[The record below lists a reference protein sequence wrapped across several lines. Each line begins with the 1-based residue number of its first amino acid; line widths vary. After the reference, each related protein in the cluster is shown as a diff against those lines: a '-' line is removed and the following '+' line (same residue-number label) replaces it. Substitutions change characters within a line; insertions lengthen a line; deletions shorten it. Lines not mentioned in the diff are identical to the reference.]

1 MEPFGRLEAVAVP
14 IDLPNVDTDRI
25 IPARFLRHAPGPG
38 YERYLFH
45 DVRFD
50 DEGRER
56 PDFVLNQAPYR
67 GARIVVAAEN
77 FACGSSREAAVW
89 ALAANGFRACVAP
102 SFGDIFSENC
112 AKNGVL
118 AVVLAADVCAE
129 LRRQLRERPGATLVV
144 DLPAQTITGPDG
156 DAPCLRGRR
165 FSQGVP
171 AARPGRDRADSQLRA
186 RHRRLRGAPGGG
198 VALAGRRRVRPAR
211 ALENGESVSSSLRS
225 CWAGRASGPHRRYRR
240 GHH

>member
-56 PDFVLNQAPYR
+56 PEFVLNQAPYR

-112 AKNGVL
+112 AKNGLL
-118 AVVLAADVCAE
+118 AVVLTADVCAE
-129 LRRQLRERPGATLVV
+129 LRRQLRERPGATVVV
-144 DLPAQTITGPDG
+144 DLPAQIITSPNGARHAFEVDG
-156 DAPCLRGRR
+156 FRKECLLRGQDEIALTLSYEPAIAAYEARR
-165 FSQGVP
+165 
-171 AARPGRDRADSQLRA
+171 AAGWPWR
-186 RHRRLRGAPGGG
+186 GG
-198 VALAGRRRVRPAR
+198 VASISPGR
-211 ALENGESVSSSLRS
+211 
-225 CWAGRASGPHRRYRR
+225 
-240 GHH
+240 

>member
-112 AKNGVL
+112 AKNSLL
-118 AVVLAADVCAE
+118 AVGLAADVCAE
-129 LRRQLRERPGATLVV
+129 LRRQLRERPGTTVVV
-144 DLPAQTITGPDG
+144 DLLAQTITGPDG
-156 DAPCLRGRR
+156 VRHTFEVDGFRKECLLRGQDEIALTLSYETAIAAYEARR
-165 FSQGVP
+165 ATEWPWRGGVP
-171 AARPGRDRADSQLRA
+171 PGPPGR
-186 RHRRLRGAPGGG
+186 
-198 VALAGRRRVRPAR
+198 
-211 ALENGESVSSSLRS
+211 
-225 CWAGRASGPHRRYRR
+225 
-240 GHH
+240 

>member
-1 MEPFGRLEAVAVP
+1 MEPFGTLEAAAVP

-45 DVRFD
+45 DIRFD

-56 PDFVLNQAPYR
+56 PEFILNQLPYR

-89 ALAANGFRACVAP
+89 VLAANGFRACVAP

-112 AKNGVL
+112 AKNGLL
-118 AVVLAADVCAE
+118 AVVLAADVCAG
-129 LRRQLRERPGATLVV
+129 LRRQLRERPGATVVV
-144 DLPAQTITGPDG
+144 DLPAQTIRGPDG
-156 DAPCLRGRR
+156 VRHAFEVDGFRKECLLRGQDEIALTLSYEPAIAAYEARR
-165 FSQGVP
+165 
-171 AARPGRDRADSQLRA
+171 AAEWPWR
-186 RHRRLRGAPGGG
+186 
-198 VALAGRRRVRPAR
+198 
-211 ALENGESVSSSLRS
+211 
-225 CWAGRASGPHRRYRR
+225 
-240 GHH
+240 

>member
-14 IDLPNVDTDRI
+14 VDLPNVDTDRI

-67 GARIVVAAEN
+67 GARIAVAAEN

-112 AKNGVL
+112 AKNGLL
-118 AVVLAADVCAE
+118 AVVLAADVCTE

-144 DLPAQTITGPDG
+144 DLPAQTITAPDG
-156 DAPCLRGRR
+156 ARHTFEVDGFRKECLLRGQDEITLTLSYEAAINAYEARR
-165 FSQGVP
+165 AAEWPWRDGAPSVP
-171 AARPGRDRADSQLRA
+171 PGR
-186 RHRRLRGAPGGG
+186 
-198 VALAGRRRVRPAR
+198 
-211 ALENGESVSSSLRS
+211 
-225 CWAGRASGPHRRYRR
+225 
-240 GHH
+240 

>member
-50 DEGRER
+50 ETGRAR
-56 PDFVLNQAPYR
+56 PEFILNQAPYR
-67 GARIVVAAEN
+67 SARIVVAAEN

-112 AKNGVL
+112 AKNGLL
-118 AVVLAADVCAE
+118 AVVLAADVCAG
-129 LRRQLRERPGATLVV
+129 LRRQLRERPGASLVI
-144 DLPAQTITGPDG
+144 DLPAQTITAPDG
-156 DAPCLRGRR
+156 AQHAFDVDGFRKECLLRGQDEIALTLGYEHAIAAYEARR
-165 FSQGVP
+165 
-171 AARPGRDRADSQLRA
+171 AAEWPWRSGRVE
-186 RHRRLRGAPGGG
+186 GGEE
-198 VALAGRRRVRPAR
+198 GR
-211 ALENGESVSSSLRS
+211 
-225 CWAGRASGPHRRYRR
+225 
-240 GHH
+240 